1 MSTKKWYKSKML
13 WANGIMLA
21 GLLLQGQ
28 LGFTLSAEEGGA
40 IIIIVNAIL
49 RLITKS
55 GLEK

>member
-13 WANGIMLA
+13 WANGIMLGA
-21 GLLLQGQ
+21 VLLQGQ
-28 LGFTLSAEEGGA
+28 LGFNLSAEEGGA
-40 IIIIVNAIL
+40 IIVVVNAIL